1 MKKHITRTVSLLCAL
16 ALAVLFVLPSM
27 ASIGLQFCQFVNS
40 DMLGILSY
48 TGTQLFPVIFG
59 GAATVGMALLLF
71 LAFPPNTAKHKPCD
85 EDAFL
90 AALRRM
96 TIKQQEQAL
105 EELRQNDE
113 ASWRRVKVKLTS
125 SITPGWLAEAVEE
138 FEGDRR
144 EAQRFLNI
152 VDEVQRREELHK
164 LKLDNEPTYIRVKR
178 QMEALRSAARS
189 AKSAGG
195 AAVLDRMGAGT
206 PAGATASEAQ
216 WLVLPDQNEMLL
228 KLSELM
234 GTQDRN
240 QILRAALHLLYNAY
254 RPGCVP
260 ISPTSYEAPEQVQ
273 WAMNAATALSDMPEY
288 KLAAR
293 DLRETVRFWKLC
305 CLAQQGDECAR
316 DPQDSPG
323 V

>member
-1 MKKHITRTVSLLCAL
+1 MKKHITRIISLLCAM

-48 TGTQLFPVIFG
+48 TGTQLFTVIFG
-59 GAATVGMALLLF
+59 GAATVGMALLLV

-125 SITPGWLAEAVEE
+125 SITPGWLAELDAEDAE
-138 FEGDRR
+138 N
-144 EAQRFLNI
+144 AFLKKYQ
-152 VDEVQRREELHK
+152 VS
-164 LKLDNEPTYIRVKR
+164 PT
-178 QMEALRSAARS
+178 
-189 AKSAGG
+189 
-195 AAVLDRMGAGT
+195 DRMSAGT
-206 PAGATASEAQ
+206 PPGATASEAQ